1 MLRPGVQIGPYI
13 LTDKI
18 GRGSFGVVWLAE
30 KRTALATTKVA
41 LKIPLDDEL
50 DLEEIKQEAAL
61 WARAS
66 GHPNIIPIIEANIYD
81 DQIVI
86 VSEYAPEGSLQEW
99 LKRHGGAAPSMDAA
113 IRVMLGILDGLEHLH
128 TQQIIHRD
136 LKPAN
141 LLLQGQTPRIADFG
155 ISRVLKTTS
164 QSITIAGTTAY
175 MAPEAFDG
183 KRNEQTDLWAAG
195 VIFYQMITGRLPFP
209 QKDIT
214 SLMGAILSRP
224 PDPMPLSVS
233 NHLQAV
239 IARSLDKDIKRRF
252 KSAAEMRVALLFA
265 LKQDSQVLHTP
276 LPDRKYSLDT
286 QPDRKIETDVQTKRD
301 THQVLPHQV
310 LPHQARFEKTRLLRR
325 LKTLTWLVWAQ
336 MIMTLI
342 SFIVAAIDIESIVLS
357 GLILCIL
364 GLVTMISG
372 IRCSLLRSGISG
384 LLIFPASLLCS
395 ALIVV
400 NEWSP
405 HEAQEPITILFFGY
419 LILILSLGIASLF
432 GIRKKRKRIYAQLEN
447 ALQRSAAS

>member
-1 MLRPGVQIGPYI
+1 MLRPGEQIGPYI

-30 KRTALATTKVA
+30 KRTPLATTKVA
-41 LKIPLDDEL
+41 LKIPHDDEL

-81 DQIVI
+81 DHIVI
-86 VSEYAPEGSLQEW
+86 VSEYASDGSLQEW
-99 LKRHGGAAPSMDAA
+99 LKRNGGAAPSMDAA

-128 TQQIIHRD
+128 NQHIIHRD

-183 KRNEQTDLWAAG
+183 KRNEQTDLWAAA
-195 VIFYQMITGRLPFP
+195 VIFYQMIAGRLPFP

-214 SLMGAILSRP
+214 SLMGAILNRP

-239 IARSLDKDIKRRF
+239 IARALDKNPALRF
-252 KSAAEMRVALLFA
+252 KAAAEMRAALLFA
-265 LKQDSQVLHTP
+265 IKQESQVLRTP
-276 LPDRKYSLDT
+276 LPDKKYSLDT
-286 QPDRKIETDVQTKRD
+286 QPDRKLKTDEQFKKKTPP
-301 THQVLPHQV
+301 VLLNKGAV
-310 LPHQARFEKTRLLRR
+310 EKARLQGR
-325 LKTLTWLVWAQ
+325 LKVLKALVWTQ
-336 MIMTLI
+336 MILTVIAFIITLI
-342 SFIVAAIDIESIVLS
+342 TVTSIVIS
-357 GLILCIL
+357 GMILCPL
-364 GLVTMISG
+364 GLVTMIYG
-372 IRCSLLRSGISG
+372 IRCNLLRSAIMG
-384 LLIFPASLLCS
+384 LLIFPASFLCV
-395 ALIVV
+395 ALIVI
-400 NEWSP
+400 NDWSP
-405 HEAQEPITILFFGY
+405 NEAQEPISGIFFYYG
-419 LILILSLGIASLF
+419 ILILGLGIASLV
-432 GIRKKRKRIYAQLEN
+432 GIKKVRKRLLEKPEQV
-447 ALQRSAAS
+447 LQRSAAS